1 MLPAILPLDETEK
14 RNIADLADLMWTEA
28 RGAGEAAMIA
38 VAWAL
43 RNRMLRNKTR
53 RVDETWHGFSHGEKP
68 TGRDRF
74 KVEMLAQSILD
85 GSRPDPTHGATHF
98 YSPVTMPKEG
108 ASKTERA
115 GFDLTDE
122 LESVPGV
129 MESGKAVRDYPP
141 SWAAGFREESV
152 NGVPKATFRF
162 FRSDNVNVR
171 VR

>member
-1 MLPAILPLDETEK
+1 MLPAILPLYETEK

-28 RGAGEAAMIA
+28 RGAGEATMIA
-38 VAWAL
+38 VGWAL
-43 RNRMLRNKTR
+43 RNRVLRNKTR

-108 ASKTERA
+108 ASKA
-115 GFDLTDE
+115 DLANWDVGGR
-122 LESVPGV
+122 LESVPGI
-129 MESGKAVRDYPP
+129 EENGRAVQNFRPA
-141 SWAAGFREESV
+141 WAAKFIEESV
-152 NGVPKATFRF
+152 NGISTSAFKFYHPKDPKA
-162 FRSDNVNVR
+162 R
-171 VR
+171 VD